1 LTLDHTYYFDG
12 DKKKIS
18 WTIETNGARIDQVR
32 THIEDYYE
40 KISLEQS
47 KYVALH
53 VGIFWGIGRFII
65 KNGDT
70 VNVKLDLKSMFENLG
85 ENKMQN
91 DPFVNSRTR
100 FIQQL
105 IDQRKITV
113 RYDTIEQHENK
124 ATSLLV

>member
-1 LTLDHTYYFDG
+1 MNHSYYFDG
-12 DKKKIS
+12 NQKKIS
-18 WTIETNGARIDQVR
+18 WTIETNGSRADQVR

-40 KISLEQS
+40 KMSVEQS

-70 VNVKLDLKSMFENLG
+70 VNIMLDLRSMFDHLV
-85 ENKMQN
+85 ENKIQN
-91 DPFVNSRTR
+91 DPFVINRSK

-105 IDQRKITV
+105 IDQRRLQIKYQII
-113 RYDTIEQHENK
+113 DPQDNK
-124 ATSLLV
+124 ANKLLS